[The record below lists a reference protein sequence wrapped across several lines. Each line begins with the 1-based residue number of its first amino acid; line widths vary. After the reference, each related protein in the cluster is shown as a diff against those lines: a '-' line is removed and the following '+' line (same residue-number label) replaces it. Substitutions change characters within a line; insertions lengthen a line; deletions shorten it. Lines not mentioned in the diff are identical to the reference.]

1 LAGALTSAN
10 TTANTALDRVTI
22 KDTRNDNQ
30 NPQWYM
36 TNYNHQIVEEFKST
50 STIGLS
56 GETYC
61 YLETIVPWGDSSG
74 GYPKQIAYVDDK
86 IYNRVG
92 TSNTAWGSWTT
103 SSNTM
108 TGATASVAGTK
119 GLVPAPAKGNQSKFL
134 RGDGTWATP
143 IDTNT
148 TYGEASATAAGLMSK
163 TDKKNLDNL
172 TSRIQLGT
180 SCNLIYDTT
189 NKCVSFQFL

>member
-1 LAGALTSAN
+1 
-10 TTANTALDRVTI
+10 
-22 KDTRNDNQ
+22 
-30 NPQWYM
+30 
-36 TNYNHQIVEEFKST
+36 
-50 STIGLS
+50 
-56 GETYC
+56 
-61 YLETIVPWGDSSG
+61 
-74 GYPKQIAYVDDK
+74 
-86 IYNRVG
+86 
-92 TSNTAWGSWTT
+92 
-103 SSNTM
+103 M
-108 TGATASVAGTK
+108 TGATASAAGTK